1 MPSCDPQ
8 KGGGRRRAMWRLSA
22 RAWAPRVWCS
32 PTGGKERLCPASEKR
47 WRAQIEYEIEGGRAG
62 TSLTSR
68 AGEEPRRGSKSYCL
82 ATYGH
87 SPQISARSPHR
98 LTRRSFNFRAA
109 YPFPALFHVNGNSGL
124 DSAPGTDSGGAGPL
138 SDQNCYAVKGAM

>member
-87 SPQISARSPHR
+87 SPQISARSPHHLTRFLLDVHLTFVR
-98 LTRRSFNFRAA
+98 LTLLPPSSTLMAI
-109 YPFPALFHVNGNSGL
+109 
-124 DSAPGTDSGGAGPL
+124 AGWIQRQELIRGEQGP
-138 SDQNCYAVKGAM
+138 